1 MSPILGR
8 PDGDPVKTMGVIS
21 NPRFLSDI
29 DDVGL
34 SSTARPDS
42 NRDAELLDAYSHAVT
57 NVVAHVSP
65 AVIALRQRRGQAMSA
80 GSGVII
86 TPDGYA
92 LTNAHVVRGATEL
105 EAVLEDGRFGAAEL
119 VGADPDTDLALVR
132 LPFSG
137 LQHVALGDSDRLQ
150 PGQLVVALGNPLGLQ
165 ATVTAGIVSA
175 VRRTLRSTNGR
186 LIEDVIQTGAALNPG
201 NSGGALVDSAGRL
214 IGVNTAI
221 IAGAQGICFAVPVNT
236 AKWVIADLL
245 RDGRVVRGWLGIA
258 AQSRPV
264 PRSVMLRSGLPTSTG
279 VELIQV
285 AANSP
290 AAQAGLRIGDVI
302 LALDGTP
309 VPTADAVHRLLNRGS
324 IGRSVEV
331 TLLRGMEVMTI
342 AVVPSARP

>member
-1 MSPILGR
+1 MKLKNKIAIVTGGAQGIGEAIVRAYAAEGARIVIADVAEDKAQSLAR
-8 PDGDPVKTMGVIS
+8 VKTMGVIS

-137 LQHVALGDSDRLQ
+137 LQHVAL
-150 PGQLVVALGNPLGLQ
+150 A
-165 ATVTAGIVSA
+165 AC
-175 VRRTLRSTNGR
+175 RT
-186 LIEDVIQTGAALNPG
+186 
-201 NSGGALVDSAGRL
+201 
-214 IGVNTAI
+214 
-221 IAGAQGICFAVPVNT
+221 
-236 AKWVIADLL
+236 
-245 RDGRVVRGWLGIA
+245 
-258 AQSRPV
+258 
-264 PRSVMLRSGLPTSTG
+264 
-279 VELIQV
+279 
-285 AANSP
+285 
-290 AAQAGLRIGDVI
+290 
-302 LALDGTP
+302 
-309 VPTADAVHRLLNRGS
+309 
-324 IGRSVEV
+324 
-331 TLLRGMEVMTI
+331 
-342 AVVPSARP
+342 